1 MTTITKPWDDVADK
15 NVVLRFIDTNLKGSG
30 QVMFQGNALTGLLFL
45 VGIFWGATAA
55 DTITVAIGAVVG
67 LVVST
72 VTGMMLHSDD
82 DSMRIGL
89 YGYNGIL
96 VGAAFPTFLAGGV
109 MLWIYLVVGAAASTI
124 AFLAVANVFKTWGV
138 PALTFPF
145 NLVNWFFLLAAF
157 QFLRIETSDLS
168 AGQFPQHIGD
178 ASVHAEIT
186 FSFLWDTLFRN
197 VSQIFLIN
205 NTVTGIIFVIALLVA
220 SRWAAL
226 FALIGSAIA
235 MGSVLAL
242 GANTVDIG
250 NGLYG
255 LSSVLTAIALG
266 SVFYNP
272 SWRVFVYTV
281 FGVLVTVVIHG
292 TLVSAFAPISLP
304 AGTGPF
310 VFATWLF
317 LLPKKKFVPIQH
329 DTIEG
334 GAAEGKDSI
343 AKANG

>member
-1 MTTITKPWDDVADK
+1 MTTITKPWDDIADR

-45 VGIFWGATAA
+45 IGIFWGAIAA

-72 VTGMMLHSDD
+72 VTGMLLHSDD

-168 AGQFPQHIGD
+168 AAQFPQHIGD
-178 ASVHAEIT
+178 SSVHADIT
-186 FSFLWDTLFRN
+186 FGFLWDTLFRN

-205 NTVTGIIFVIALLVA
+205 NTVTGIIFVVALLVA
-220 SRWAAL
+220 SRWAAV
-226 FALIGSAIA
+226 FALIGSAVAI
-235 MGSVLAL
+235 GSVLAL
-242 GANTVDIG
+242 GANTVDVG

-317 LLPKKKFVPIQH
+317 LLPKKKFVPVQH
-329 DTIEG
+329 DTIKG

>member
-1 MTTITKPWDDVADK
+1 M
-15 NVVLRFIDTNLKGSG
+15 
-30 QVMFQGNALTGLLFL
+30 
-45 VGIFWGATAA
+45 
-55 DTITVAIGAVVG
+55 
-67 LVVST
+67 
-72 VTGMMLHSDD
+72 
-82 DSMRIGL
+82 
-89 YGYNGIL
+89 
-96 VGAAFPTFLAGGV
+96 
-109 MLWIYLVVGAAASTI
+109 
-124 AFLAVANVFKTWGV
+124 
-138 PALTFPF
+138 
-145 NLVNWFFLLAAF
+145 
-157 QFLRIETSDLS
+157 
-168 AGQFPQHIGD
+168 
-178 ASVHAEIT
+178 
-186 FSFLWDTLFRN
+186 
-197 VSQIFLIN
+197 
-205 NTVTGIIFVIALLVA
+205 IALLVA